1 MRYNK
6 KYLKPISLVI
16 ILICIILFINLI
28 ISGNSTILNYLKTN
42 SSKYIYITSIT
53 GENNEKADVYKS
65 NSDLDST
72 AKDIIN
78 SINGEVESVQQNT
91 EDGGNSIAI
100 LTNDE
105 YCLIY
110 ISEDKEVLIQVSSRK
125 YAYTTDKSP
134 YNASSGTYGYY
145 RSYYYSRGYKND
157 IDDFSSS
164 NSAYKNFDGKKV
176 DFNSLDSY
184 NNYSSS
190 IRQSSIKSRSSSG
203 GGISSGK

>member
-91 EDGGNSIAI
+91 EDGDNSIAI

-110 ISEDKEVLIQVSSRK
+110 ISEDKEVLIQVL
-125 YAYTTDKSP
+125 
-134 YNASSGTYGYY
+134 
-145 RSYYYSRGYKND
+145 
-157 IDDFSSS
+157 
-164 NSAYKNFDGKKV
+164 
-176 DFNSLDSY
+176 SL
-184 NNYSSS
+184 
-190 IRQSSIKSRSSSG
+190 IHI
-203 GGISSGK
+203 

>member
-91 EDGGNSIAI
+91 EDGDNSIAI

-125 YAYTTDKSP
+125 NMPIQRTRVPIMLLVEHMVIIEVTIIQGA
-134 YNASSGTYGYY
+134 
-145 RSYYYSRGYKND
+145 
-157 IDDFSSS
+157 
-164 NSAYKNFDGKKV
+164 
-176 DFNSLDSY
+176 
-184 NNYSSS
+184 
-190 IRQSSIKSRSSSG
+190 IKMT
-203 GGISSGK
+203 